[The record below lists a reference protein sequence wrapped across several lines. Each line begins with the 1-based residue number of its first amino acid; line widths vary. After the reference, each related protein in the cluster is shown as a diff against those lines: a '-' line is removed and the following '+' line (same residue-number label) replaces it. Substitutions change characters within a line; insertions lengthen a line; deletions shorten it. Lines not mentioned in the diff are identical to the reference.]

1 MGRDARVAARG
12 PDVRTATMAEAADQ
26 SILAAVAFS
35 SGAIV
40 AYAVAKWRESTLGA
54 LREVRLKNEI
64 ELARREATVEAAEL
78 HAQAQ
83 DEQREAHR
91 LLAEAKAEAQ
101 AAEALKADSIR
112 ERDFLSRETLRLSG
126 LTPEAAKGLALADLQ
141 KQYEAEARRLRHEA
155 LDRPAQ
161 DVDDEARRILLAAM
175 QRLTTQTTQDATAVS
190 VEIPSEDMKGRL
202 IGREGRNIRTFEQA
216 TGATLMIDETP
227 GMVLVSCFDPVRR
240 EVARIALDRIIKNGN
255 VSPSLIE
262 DQVRK
267 ADDEVVRH
275 AQRLGRDAV
284 RDLGLP
290 PMDHRVEELLGRLHF
305 RLSSNQNTL
314 AHSIEVA
321 QLCAVLA
328 AELGLDPLPAKRAG
342 LLHDLGKAM
351 EAEGGGSHATIGAA
365 LLRRLGEDPRVVNA
379 VAAHHREVE
388 AESLYAPLVMIADA
402 ASGARPGAR
411 ASTLES
417 YVQRVKNLE
426 SLALGFEGVREA
438 YAFQSGREL
447 RVIVDPGKVDDF
459 GATEL
464 LRRLRTAIEERLSY
478 QGTVK
483 IILIREQRFTDEA
496 R

>member
-1 MGRDARVAARG
+1 
-12 PDVRTATMAEAADQ
+12 MAEAADQ

-54 LREVRLKNEI
+54 LREARLKNEI

-78 HAQAQ
+78 HAKAQ

-91 LLAEAKAEAQ
+91 LLAEAKSEAQ
-101 AAEALKADSIR
+101 AAEALKADSVR
-112 ERDFLSRETLRLSG
+112 QRDFLSREALRLSG
-126 LTPEAAKGLALADLQ
+126 LTPEDAKRLAMADLQ
-141 KQYEAEARRLRHEA
+141 KQYEDEARRLRHEV
-155 LDRPAQ
+155 LDRPEQ

-262 DQVRK
+262 DLVRK
-267 ADDEVVRH
+267 AADEVVRH

-290 PMDHRVEELLGRLHF
+290 PMDNRVEELLGRLHF

-351 EAEGGGSHATIGAA
+351 EAEDGGSHALIGAS

-417 YVQRVKNLE
+417 YVQRVRNLE
-426 SLALGFEGVREA
+426 TLALGFEGIREA

-447 RVIVDPGKVDDF
+447 RVIVDPGLVDDF

>member
-1 MGRDARVAARG
+1 
-12 PDVRTATMAEAADQ
+12 MAEAADQ

-54 LREVRLKNEI
+54 LRETRLRNEI

-83 DEQREAHR
+83 AEQREAHR
-91 LLAEAKAEAQ
+91 LLAEAKAETQ
-101 AAEALKADSIR
+101 VAESLKAASLR
-112 ERDFLSRETLRLSG
+112 QRDFLSKETLRLSG
-126 LTPEAAKGLALADLQ
+126 LTPEDAKRQAMADLQ
-141 KQYEAEARRLRHEA
+141 KQYEAEARRLRHEV
-155 LDRPAQ
+155 LDRPEQ
-161 DVDDEARRILLAAM
+161 DVADEARRILLAAM

-190 VEIPSEDMKGRL
+190 VDIPSEDMKGRL

-240 EVARIALDRIIKNGN
+240 EIARIALDRIIKNGN
-255 VSPSLIE
+255 VAPSLIE
-262 DQVRK
+262 DLVRK
-267 ADDEVVRH
+267 ASDEVVRH

-290 PMDHRVEELLGRLHF
+290 PMDGRVEELLGRLHF

-328 AELGLDPLPAKRAG
+328 AELGLDPIPAKRAG

-351 EAEGGGSHATIGAA
+351 EAEDGGSHALIGAA
-365 LLRRLGEDPRVVNA
+365 LLRRLGEEPRVVNA

-388 AESLYAPLVMIADA
+388 AESLYAPLVIIADA
-402 ASGARPGAR
+402 ASGSRPGAR
-411 ASTLES
+411 SSTLES
-417 YVQRVKNLE
+417 YVQRVKHLE
-426 SLALGFEGVREA
+426 TLALGFEGIREA

-447 RVIVDPGKVDDF
+447 RVIVDPGLVDDF

-464 LRRLRTAIEERLSY
+464 LRRLRIAIEEKLSY

>member
-1 MGRDARVAARG
+1 
-12 PDVRTATMAEAADQ
+12 MAEAADQ

-54 LREVRLKNEI
+54 LREDRLKNEI

-91 LLAEAKAEAQ
+91 VLAEAKAEAQ
-101 AAEALKADSIR
+101 AAETLKADSLR
-112 ERDFLSRETLRLSG
+112 QRDFLSREALRLSG
-126 LTPEAAKGLALADLQ
+126 LTPEDAKRQAMADLQ
-141 KQYEAEARRLRHEA
+141 KQYETEARRLRHEM
-155 LDRPAQ
+155 LDRPEQ
-161 DVDDEARRILLAAM
+161 DVADEARRILLAAM

-190 VEIPSEDMKGRL
+190 VGIPSEDMKGRL

-240 EVARIALDRIIKNGN
+240 EIARIALDRIIKNGN
-255 VSPSLIE
+255 VAPSLIE
-262 DQVRK
+262 DLVRK
-267 ADDEVVRH
+267 AADEVVRH

-290 PMDHRVEELLGRLHF
+290 PMDGRIEELLGRLHF

-314 AHSIEVA
+314 SHSIEVPH
-321 QLCAVLA
+321 LGAVLA
-328 AELGLDPLPAKRAG
+328 GELGLDPIPAKRAG

-351 EAEGGGSHATIGAA
+351 EAEDGGSHALIGAA
-365 LLRRLGEDPRVVNA
+365 LLRRLGEEPRVVNA

-402 ASGARPGAR
+402 ASGSRPGAR
-411 ASTLES
+411 SSTLES

-426 SLALGFEGVREA
+426 ALALGFEGIREA

-447 RVIVDPGKVDDF
+447 RVIVDPGQVDDF

-464 LRRLRTAIEERLSY
+464 LRRLRSAIEEKLSY

>member
-1 MGRDARVAARG
+1 
-12 PDVRTATMAEAADQ
+12 MAEAADQ

-54 LREVRLKNEI
+54 LREARLKNEI
-64 ELARREATVEAAEL
+64 DLARREATVEAAEL

-83 DEQREAHR
+83 DEQREARR

-101 AAEALKADSIR
+101 TAEALKADSVR
-112 ERDFLSRETLRLSG
+112 QRDFLSRETLRRAG
-126 LTPEAAKGLALADLQ
+126 LTPEDAQRQAWLDLQ
-141 KQYEAEARRLRHEA
+141 KQYEAEARRLRHEM
-155 LDRPAQ
+155 LDRPEQ

-190 VEIPSEDMKGRL
+190 VDIPSEDMKGRL

-262 DQVRK
+262 DLVRK

-290 PMDHRVEELLGRLHF
+290 PMDPRVEELLGRLHF

-328 AELGLDPLPAKRAG
+328 SELGLDPLPAKRAG

-351 EAEGGGSHATIGAA
+351 EAEDGGSHALIGAA
-365 LLRRLGEDPRVVNA
+365 LLRRLGEDHRVVNA

-402 ASGARPGAR
+402 ASGSRPGAR

-426 SLALGFEGVREA
+426 ALALGFEGVREA

-464 LRRLRTAIEERLSY
+464 LRRLRTAIEEQLSY

>member
-1 MGRDARVAARG
+1 
-12 PDVRTATMAEAADQ
+12 MAEAADQ

-54 LREVRLKNEI
+54 LRETRLKNEI
-64 ELARREATVEAAEL
+64 ELARREASVEAAEL

-83 DEQREAHR
+83 DEQREAQR
-91 LLAEAKAEAQ
+91 LLTAAKAEAKV
-101 AAEALKADSIR
+101 AEELLATNASQR
-112 ERDFLSRETLRLSG
+112 NFLARETLRLSG
-126 LTPEAAKGLALADLQ
+126 LTSAEAKSQALRALQ
-141 KQYEAEARRLRHEA
+141 TEYEAEARRLRHEV
-155 LDRPAQ
+155 LDRPEQ
-161 DVDDEARRILLAAM
+161 DVADEGRRILLAAM
-175 QRLTTQTTQDATAVS
+175 QRLTTQTTQDASVVS
-190 VEIPSEDMKGRL
+190 VDIPSEDMKGRL

-240 EVARIALDRIIKNGN
+240 EIARIALDRIIKNGN
-255 VSPSLIE
+255 VAPSLIE
-262 DQVRK
+262 EHVHK
-267 ADDEVVRH
+267 AGDEVVRH

-290 PMDHRVEELLGRLHF
+290 PMDQRVEELLGRLHF

-328 AELGLDPLPAKRAG
+328 SELGLDPLPAKRAG

-351 EAEGGGSHATIGAA
+351 EAEDGGSHAHIGAA
-365 LLRRLGEDPRVVNA
+365 LLRRLGEDARVVNA

-402 ASGARPGAR
+402 ASGSRPGAR
-411 ASTLES
+411 TATLES
-417 YVQRVKNLE
+417 YIQRVKNLE
-426 SLALGFEGVREA
+426 TLALGFEGIREA

-464 LRRLRTAIEERLSY
+464 LRRLRTAIEEKLSY

>member
-1 MGRDARVAARG
+1 
-12 PDVRTATMAEAADQ
+12 MAEAADQ

-54 LREVRLKNEI
+54 LREARLKNEI

-91 LLAEAKAEAQ
+91 LLAEAKAETQ
-101 AAEALKADSIR
+101 VAESLKADSLR
-112 ERDFLSRETLRLSG
+112 QRDFLSREALRLSG
-126 LTPEAAKGLALADLQ
+126 LTPEDAKRQAMADLQ
-141 KQYEAEARRLRHEA
+141 KQYETEARRLRHEM
-155 LDRPAQ
+155 LDRPEQ
-161 DVDDEARRILLAAM
+161 DVADEARRILLAAM

-190 VEIPSEDMKGRL
+190 VDIPTEDMKGRL

-227 GMVLVSCFDPVRR
+227 GTVLVSCFDPVRR
-240 EVARIALDRIIKNGN
+240 EIARIALDRIIKNGN
-255 VSPSLIE
+255 VAPSLIE
-262 DQVRK
+262 DLVRK
-267 ADDEVVRH
+267 AADEVVRH

-290 PMDHRVEELLGRLHF
+290 PMDGRIEELLGRLHF

-321 QLCAVLA
+321 QLCGVLA
-328 AELGLDPLPAKRAG
+328 GELGLDPIPAKRAG

-351 EAEGGGSHATIGAA
+351 EAEDGGSHALIGAA
-365 LLRRLGEDPRVVNA
+365 LLRRLGEEPRVVNA

-402 ASGARPGAR
+402 ASGSRPGAR
-411 ASTLES
+411 SSTLES

-426 SLALGFEGVREA
+426 ALALGFEGIREA

-447 RVIVDPGKVDDF
+447 RVIVDPGQVDDF

-464 LRRLRTAIEERLSY
+464 LRHLRSAIEEKLSY